1 MSVILE
7 KGQTIGFYKA
17 IIPIIVSVFGVYL
30 TIGIALGLLPKFVE
44 EKLGYDSFI
53 VGLVIGLQSLA
64 TLLTRAY
71 SGKITDTKGA
81 KKSKMSGAILAV
93 LAGSA
98 YVLAVFFQFSS
109 GTALALLLFARVMHG
124 IAESFLVTGALTW
137 GIGLVG
143 PAQSGKVMTWNGI
156 AMYAGIAIGAPLSI
170 WLGRVSGDLSAC
182 FLMLL
187 LPMMSWL
194 ATVKLPAVAIDKDH
208 IRTPFSLPWHLAV
221 LRPSLPCSS
230 KQ

>member
-7 KGQTIGFYKA
+7 KGQRIGFYKA

-44 EKLGYDSFI
+44 GKLGYDSFI

-93 LAGSA
+93 LAG
-98 YVLAVFFQFSS
+98 
-109 GTALALLLFARVMHG
+109 
-124 IAESFLVTGALTW
+124 
-137 GIGLVG
+137 
-143 PAQSGKVMTWNGI
+143 
-156 AMYAGIAIGAPLSI
+156 
-170 WLGRVSGDLSAC
+170 
-182 FLMLL
+182 
-187 LPMMSWL
+187 
-194 ATVKLPAVAIDKDH
+194 
-208 IRTPFSLPWHLAV
+208 
-221 LRPSLPCSS
+221 
-230 KQ
+230 

>member
-44 EKLGYDSFI
+44 GKLGYDSFI

-98 YVLAVFFQFSS
+98 YVLAFFFNLAAVQRLHCFFWPGSCMVLQKAFWSREHLLGGS
-109 GTALALLLFARVMHG
+109 G
-124 IAESFLVTGALTW
+124 
-137 GIGLVG
+137 
-143 PAQSGKVMTWNGI
+143 
-156 AMYAGIAIGAPLSI
+156 
-170 WLGRVSGDLSAC
+170 WLDRRS
-182 FLMLL
+182 
-187 LPMMSWL
+187 PE
-194 ATVKLPAVAIDKDH
+194 
-208 IRTPFSLPWHLAV
+208 R
-221 LRPSLPCSS
+221 
-230 KQ
+230 